1 LYLIKFITQ
10 FFQQKAKAYII
21 FAPQFKYLNM
31 KKMLG
36 LLVAVTF
43 SIISAQAQ
51 DDGEQAKKV
60 MKPSRDFLMFQLTYE
75 GWNNAPDSVKTGGI
89 GRGAN
94 IYLCYDFPIAT
105 SHFSFAAGL
114 GIGTSNIYFKK
125 QRVIMNTASNSITFQ
140 DMTDTEQQ
148 SYKKVKLN
156 TAYLEAP
163 FELRYFANKLNRNRG
178 FKAAIGMRVGMLV
191 GAHTKEKHAVGNVNI
206 VEKVNTKRYIQ
217 SWRFAPTLR
226 LGYGNFSVY
235 GSYNISQLFN
245 AGQGPEIFPYSVGIC
260 ITGL

>member
-1 LYLIKFITQ
+1 
-10 FFQQKAKAYII
+10 
-21 FAPQFKYLNM
+21 M

-43 SIISAQAQ
+43 SMMTAQAQ
-51 DDGEQAKKV
+51 NDGEPAKKV

-75 GWNNAPDSVKTGGI
+75 GWNNTPDSVKTGGI

-94 IYLCYDFPIAT
+94 IYLCYDFPIAK

-114 GIGTSNIYFKK
+114 GIGTSNIYFDD
-125 QRVIMNTASNSITFQ
+125 QRVIMNTANTAITFQ
-140 DMTDTEQQ
+140 DMTTTEAE
-148 SYKKVKLN
+148 SYKRVKLS

-163 FELRYFANKLNRNRG
+163 FELRYFANKINRNRG

-191 GAHTKEKHAVGNVNI
+191 GAHTKDKRSIGGVNI

-217 SWRFAPTLR
+217 TWRFAPTVR

-235 GSYNISQLFN
+235 GSYNLSQLFN
-245 AGQGPEIFPYSVGIC
+245 AGQGPEVFPYSVGIC